1 MSALD
6 NAGGAITEFGRLT
19 ADTVTTIFTA
29 TGATWVRAITVAER
43 TGGTPTLTIEV
54 YDVANTTSY
63 YKRFAVAMTA
73 GTEVVYNEPFLLP
86 ALWAIRMT
94 SSDAAGKI
102 DWSVTYGGPSAAAL
116 R

>member
-1 MSALD
+1 MSTLD
-6 NAGGAITEFGRLT
+6 NSGGDLTDFGRLT
-19 ADTVTTIFTA
+19 ASTVTTIFTA
-29 TGATWVRAITVAER
+29 SGSTWIHSITAAER
-43 TGGTPTLTIEV
+43 TGATPNLTIEV

-73 GTEVVYNEPFLLP
+73 GTEVVYSEPFLLP

-102 DWSVTYGGPSAAAL
+102 DWTVTYSGPAAGKL